1 MSGEASGLSP
11 SHAEG
16 PRLSPA
22 VARFCAIVDRVNLWV
37 GQVFGASVI
46 LVSAMVIYEVVLR
59 SVFGRSTTWS
69 NEAVIYLSAVTYLLA
84 GGYALMNHTHVRID
98 ILYATLSL
106 RNQLRLDFVTFVMFL
121 FYTGTLIYVG
131 GSMAWESLLQHE
143 TTGSPWDPPI
153 WPVKFSIMF
162 AGILVLLQGI
172 ANLLRKVALARQS
185 QS

>member
-1 MSGEASGLSP
+1 MSGEASSALSP
-11 SHAEG
+11 NEG
-16 PRLSPA
+16 EPRLSPA

-37 GQVFGASVI
+37 GQGFGASVI
-46 LVSAMVIYEVVLR
+46 LVTAMVIYEVALR
-59 SVFGRSTTWS
+59 ALVGRSTTWS

-106 RNQLRLDFVTFVMFL
+106 RNQARLDLAAFVMFV
-121 FYTGTLIYVG
+121 FYAGTLIVVG
-131 GSMAWESLLQHE
+131 GSMAWDSLLQHE

-153 WPVKFSIMF
+153 WPVKFAIMF

-172 ANLLRKVALARQS
+172 ANLLRKVALARQARS
-185 QS
+185 